1 MSSDSKLLLELPS
14 WISHW
19 LELIWNNLELLRD
32 VICSDVGHLQM
43 LLTVEVEI
51 SIAMDTNQVFFE
63 VILVESI
70 NFLLVNSHGK
80 LIKFWHLM
88 NLVVLVTIEISRDS
102 LHCPVLLAGH
112 LEGLGEAIAKAL
124 LHSSSINGRP

>member
-1 MSSDSKLLLELPS
+1 MSPDSKLLLELPS

-19 LELIWNNLELLRD
+19 LELIGNNLELLGD
-32 VICSDVGHLQM
+32 VICRDVRHLQM

-51 SIAMDTNQVFFE
+51 SIAMDANQVFFE

-70 NFLLVNSHGK
+70 NFLLVNSNSK

-102 LHCPVLLAGH
+102 LHGPVLLAGH

>member
-1 MSSDSKLLLELPS
+1 MSPDSKLLLELPS
-14 WISHW
+14 LISHW

-32 VICSDVGHLQM
+32 VICRDVGHLQM

-70 NFLLVNSHGK
+70 NFLLVNSHSK
-80 LIKFWHLM
+80 LIKFRHLM
-88 NLVVLVTIEISRDS
+88 NLVVLFTIEISRDS
-102 LHCPVLLAGH
+102 LHGPILLAGH

>member
-1 MSSDSKLLLELPS
+1 
-14 WISHW
+14 
-19 LELIWNNLELLRD
+19 
-32 VICSDVGHLQM
+32 M

-63 VILVESI
+63 MILVESI
-70 NFLLVNSHGK
+70 NFLLVNSHSK
-80 LIKFWHLM
+80 LIKFRHLM

-102 LHCPVLLAGH
+102 QHGPILLAGH
-112 LEGLGEAIAKAL
+112 LEGLREPIAKAL